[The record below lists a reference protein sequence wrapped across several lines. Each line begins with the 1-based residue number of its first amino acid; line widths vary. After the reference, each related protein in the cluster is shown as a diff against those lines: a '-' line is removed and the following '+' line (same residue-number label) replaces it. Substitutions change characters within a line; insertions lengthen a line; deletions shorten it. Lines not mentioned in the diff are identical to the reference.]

1 MALIQHARFVY
12 VAAASAAFGIFACS
26 SSKEPIFPEDK
37 AAKTDADTPPSPPK
51 ENLPKGT
58 IARTELDQA
67 LMRGP
72 GWLLSKVQAE
82 DVLRQNKFVGWRLV
96 SFPADWDGSG
106 LQPGDVI
113 TDVNGAPIERPEDFW
128 AVWLLATE
136 ATELKF
142 GFERDGKPAVAVVKI
157 HGAPQPETKK
167 MLESGMM
174 APPPASGGT
183 QPAQGSTNKKRFDT
197 KVIGGGDP
205 IETSD

>member
-1 MALIQHARFVY
+1 MALIQNTRFVF
-12 VAAASAAFGIFACS
+12 VAAASAALGIFACS
-26 SSKEPIFPEDK
+26 SSKEPIFPEDNG
-37 AAKTDADTPPSPPK
+37 AKTDADAPASPPK

-58 IARTELDQA
+58 IARVELDQA

-82 DVLRQNKFVGWRLV
+82 DVLRQNKFVGWRLI

-113 TDVNGAPIERPEDFW
+113 TDVNGASLERPEDFW
-128 AVWLLATE
+128 AVWMQATE
-136 ATELKF
+136 ATELKI
-142 GFERDGKPAVAVVKI
+142 GFERDGKPAVSVVKI

-174 APPPASGGT
+174 TPPPTSAGA
-183 QPAQGSTNKKRFDT
+183 QPTQGSKDKKRFDT
-197 KVIGGGDP
+197 KVIGGEDP